1 MSQRLKGN
9 VVIVVDDVSAA
20 ILEQG
25 SDYCAHY
32 ITPPVSDFTVSQ
44 LRQQRSANAQGLV
57 RARFFCPI
65 KDQIKLLLLVYES
78 ISARSNTN
86 VVHGN
91 TNKLFYPLHIEAGS
105 LGKFIVTSNRRNVTL
120 PPRQN
125 LIVDLKHKARHIRDE
140 IYAFLVSYTCLN
152 CHY

>member
-1 MSQRLKGN
+1 VTSPYQKL
-9 VVIVVDDVSAA
+9 
-20 ILEQG
+20 
-25 SDYCAHY
+25 
-32 ITPPVSDFTVSQ
+32 P
-44 LRQQRSANAQGLV
+44 RQENANAPESQPG
-57 RARFFCPI
+57 FGPT

-91 TNKLFYPLHIEAGS
+91 TNKFFYPLHIKAGS
-105 LGKFIVTSNRRNVTL
+105 LGKFIVSSNRRNVTL

-140 IYAFLVSYTCLN
+140 IYAFLVSLPV
-152 CHY
+152 